1 MPQPADHRSYER
13 RTVVVEVS
21 AWSLVQATEL
31 VSGTTVDIG
40 EGGVLLRLPGLS
52 EAAVRLELRLA
63 FAGRPLVVR
72 GNVVRREPPDLVAV
86 AFDTLDASERGRLLD
101 FIRAAL

>member
-1 MPQPADHRSYER
+1 MSQPADHRSYER
-13 RTVVVEVS
+13 RAVVVEAS
-21 AWSLVQATEL
+21 AWSLVQATQL

-63 FAGRPLVVR
+63 FPGRPLVV
-72 GNVVRREPPDLVAV
+72 NVSVVRRQAPDLVAV
-86 AFDTLDASERGRLLD
+86 VFDVLAPEDLQRVLE
-101 FIRAAL
+101 FVRATP